1 MPLQF
6 ERFDKEKTV
15 MLAQTVENALNQ
27 QIKNELYSA
36 YLYLSMSAFFEA
48 KSLRGFAHWMRLQGQ
63 EEVSHAL
70 KFFDFVHDRGGR
82 VTLQAIDQP
91 PTDFQSPLE
100 VWQQALEHERKVTAM
115 IEQLYVLAVKEKDYA
130 TQNLLQW
137 FVDEQVEE
145 EKNASVVV
153 EQLKMIGDN
162 APAVLMLD
170 KQLGERTT

>member
-1 MPLQF
+1 
-6 ERFDKEKTV
+6 
-15 MLAQTVENALNQ
+15 
-27 QIKNELYSA
+27 
-36 YLYLSMSAFFEA
+36 
-48 KSLRGFAHWMRLQGQ
+48 MRLQGQ